1 MLERFC
7 GVDWRALPLEGSSL
21 VVEPFEVSDDQTGF
35 VFRDGGATVTYAP
48 GLARIDDAVVERLA
62 ASDVVLV
69 DGTFWHE
76 DDLARQGISSDRT
89 ARDMGHV
96 PLAGPGGTLEVLA
109 GLERPRKILVH
120 INNTNPIL
128 LEDSPEREAVVRAG
142 VEVAYDGL
150 EVVL

>member
-1 MLERFC
+1 M
-7 GVDWRALPLEGSSL
+7 VA
-21 VVEPFEVSDDQTGF
+21 
-35 VFRDGGATVTYAP
+35 
-48 GLARIDDAVVERLA
+48 RLA

-69 DGTFWHE
+69 DGTFWHD
-76 DDLARQGISSDRT
+76 DDLARLGISDRT
-89 ARDMGHV
+89 RAATWGTCRSRA
-96 PLAGPGGTLEVLA
+96 PAGALEVLA

-150 EVVL
+150 EVDL